1 MYTIYPGG
9 KNVSADG
16 EQKELFFEN
25 RGTKFENFS
34 EGPSRADAPLQ
45 RLQPAT
51 MLYTSSTLVHSKR
64 TNRKLLKMHLETL
77 CATPANLLPLLR

>member
-25 RGTKFENFS
+25 RPGDKI
-34 EGPSRADAPLQ
+34 
-45 RLQPAT
+45 
-51 MLYTSSTLVHSKR
+51 
-64 TNRKLLKMHLETL
+64 RKLL
-77 CATPANLLPLLR
+77 

>member
-25 RGTKFENFS
+25 RPGAQFGSGDKI
-34 EGPSRADAPLQ
+34 
-45 RLQPAT
+45 
-51 MLYTSSTLVHSKR
+51 
-64 TNRKLLKMHLETL
+64 RKLL
-77 CATPANLLPLLR
+77 

>member
-25 RGTKFENFS
+25 RPGTKFGS
-34 EGPSRADAPLQ
+34 GD
-45 RLQPAT
+45 
-51 MLYTSSTLVHSKR
+51 KI
-64 TNRKLLKMHLETL
+64 RKLL
-77 CATPANLLPLLR
+77 LLWLHKKSKQFLGAGVQPHALSS

>member
-25 RGTKFENFS
+25 
-34 EGPSRADAPLQ
+34 
-45 RLQPAT
+45 QPGD
-51 MLYTSSTLVHSKR
+51 KI
-64 TNRKLLKMHLETL
+64 RKLL
-77 CATPANLLPLLR
+77 

>member
-25 RGTKFENFS
+25 RPGDKIRVRGQNSKTSLKLANCFS
-34 EGPSRADAPLQ
+34 HEDGGR
-45 RLQPAT
+45 R
-51 MLYTSSTLVHSKR
+51 TSG
-64 TNRKLLKMHLETL
+64 
-77 CATPANLLPLLR
+77 